1 MNYRVFVEK
10 KEGFRVEA
18 IGLQDELNANLG
30 LDIRCLRLINIYD

>member
-30 LDIRCLRLINIYD
+30 RLVDRKSVV